1 VGGYWKR
8 KKAVC
13 TCYAQE
19 KVCDIENMIYRS
31 ANGIYNEKTDS
42 NYVTSACD
50 YGDGEVETPVVY
62 TMRKPIPMMGMV
74 RIRLSVM

>member
-1 VGGYWKR
+1 MHKR
-8 KKAVC
+8 KFG
-13 TCYAQE
+13 
-19 KVCDIENMIYRS
+19 DIEDMIYGT

>member
-1 VGGYWKR
+1 VGIGNVRKQFVLAMHKR
-8 KKAVC
+8 KFG
-13 TCYAQE
+13 
-19 KVCDIENMIYRS
+19 DIDNMIYGS

-42 NYVTSACD
+42 NYVIYACD